1 LWNVDFS
8 SALENRTGKYF
19 IGCDIISDHRA
30 MIGNIYYWRG
40 RHGETP
46 KGMRARALKL
56 GLKIETRLA
65 SLLDRNPLPPRAAST
80 PTLHLDPY
88 SVLHSRIGPEDMVLV
103 HDMGPIT
110 HPDLFQPWLHR
121 LYRSAFRKIIGAG
134 ARTVFVSA
142 ASRDAFIGLYG
153 RAPRMAVI
161 YPQMRAGIRHP
172 RQQPIPGIQGP
183 FLLTVGSL
191 GRRKNQLAT
200 IRAFARS
207 GLADRG
213 FSYVICGAREPGADM
228 VEQAAA
234 RTTGVH
240 LLPYVSDAELTWLYA
255 NTIGFVL
262 VSRLE
267 GFGMPVA
274 EAISHGAIPLV
285 TTASVLEE
293 VAGPAALTA
302 RADEEAEIAEV
313 MDRLASMTPAE
324 RSSRAD
330 AMRQSLGRFTRER
343 FAESWR
349 QELDY
354 VAEC

>member
-1 LWNVDFS
+1 MRLWNIDFS

-19 IGCDIISDHRA
+19 IGRDIISDHRA
-30 MIGNIYYWRG
+30 MIGNIYYWRS
-40 RHGETP
+40 RRGEAP
-46 KGMRARALKL
+46 EGVRARTLKL
-56 GLKIETRLA
+56 GLKIEMRLA
-65 SLLDRNPLPPRAAST
+65 SLLDGNPLPPRRAGN

-121 LYRSAFRKIIGAG
+121 LYRSAFQKIVAVR

-142 ASRDAFIGLYG
+142 ASRDAFADLYG
-153 RAPRMAVI
+153 PGPGMAVV
-161 YPQMRAGIRHP
+161 YPQMREGIRHP
-172 RQQPIPGIQGP
+172 WQQPIPGIQGP

-207 GLADRG
+207 GLADQG
-213 FSYVICGAREPGADM
+213 FSYVLCGAREPGADL

-234 RTTGVH
+234 RTAGVH

-255 NTIGFVL
+255 NAVGFVL

-285 TTASVLEE
+285 TAASVLEE
-293 VAGPAALTA
+293 VAGPGALTA
-302 RADEEAEIAEV
+302 RADDEAEIAETMV
-313 MDRLASMTPAE
+313 RLATMPPAE

-343 FAESWR
+343 FAENWR
-349 QELDY
+349 QEL
-354 VAEC
+354 ER